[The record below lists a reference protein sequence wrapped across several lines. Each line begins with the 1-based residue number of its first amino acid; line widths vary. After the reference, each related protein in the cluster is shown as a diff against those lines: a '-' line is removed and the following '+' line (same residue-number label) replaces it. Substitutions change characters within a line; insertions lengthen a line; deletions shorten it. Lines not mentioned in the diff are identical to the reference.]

1 MSHRGVDD
9 GTREPARFAT
19 GATGTET
26 VDAPAQLRLLLRDLL
41 ALLALPA
48 MCNGRGPAETLAL
61 ALDAI
66 EAVLPESFVYAR
78 VSWSDEALE
87 LLRRGGQ
94 DAPAALPAVRAALEG
109 CLDHGAPTAVSLP
122 GRPLGAVR
130 AAVAPL
136 ALLAERGAIVVG
148 SRRLDFPDPND
159 MILLRAAASLAAG
172 SLDTARALA
181 ERERAS
187 RAKDEFLAMLGH
199 ELRNP
204 LAPIVT
210 AMELLRDP
218 GGGEPRRELRIIE
231 RQVGHLLR
239 LVDDLLDISRI
250 TRGKVDLALRPVEVA
265 AFVARGIEMASPLIE
280 QRRHHLR
287 VEVPAGLVV
296 EGDETRLAQVVS
308 NLLSN
313 AAKYT
318 PPGGHIEVLAGDE
331 DEAVLLR
338 VRDDGGGVAP
348 DLLPCMFD
356 IFVRS
361 RGGLSQREG
370 GLGLGLTIVKNL
382 VQLHGGQVW
391 ARSDGPGAGC
401 EVSVR
406 LPLHRAHVAAARPLP
421 AAAGLALPRGGR
433 ALRLLVVDDN
443 EDAAQLLAELLRL
456 AGHEVAIAHDCARA
470 LQALEEQRPDV
481 AILDLGLPVMDGWEL
496 AARIRARHGD
506 AAPGLIA
513 LTGYGQE
520 GDRARSAAA
529 GFGSH
534 LVKPVGVVELL
545 EAVAAAARRDGR

>member
-1 MSHRGVDD
+1 
-9 GTREPARFAT
+9 
-19 GATGTET
+19 
-26 VDAPAQLRLLLRDLL
+26 
-41 ALLALPA
+41 
-48 MCNGRGPAETLAL
+48 
-61 ALDAI
+61 
-66 EAVLPESFVYAR
+66 
-78 VSWSDEALE
+78 
-87 LLRRGGQ
+87 
-94 DAPAALPAVRAALEG
+94 
-109 CLDHGAPTAVSLP
+109 
-122 GRPLGAVR
+122 
-130 AAVAPL
+130 
-136 ALLAERGAIVVG
+136 
-148 SRRLDFPDPND
+148 
-159 MILLRAAASLAAG
+159 MILLRAAASLAAS
-172 SLDTARALA
+172 SLGTARALA

-210 AMELLRDP
+210 AMELLRERGDL
-218 GGGEPRRELRIIE
+218 GQRRELRIIE

-250 TRGKVDLALRPVEVA
+250 TRGKVDLARRPLEVA
-265 AFVARGIEMASPLIE
+265 AFVARGIEMASPLVE

-287 VEVPAGLVV
+287 VEAPAGLVV
-296 EGDETRLAQVVS
+296 DGDETRLAQVVS

-318 PPGGHIEVLAGDE
+318 PPGGHLEVLAGAE
-331 DEAVLLR
+331 DGAAVVC
-338 VRDDGGGVAP
+338 VRDDGDGVAP

-356 IFVRS
+356 IFVRG
-361 RGGLSQREG
+361 RAELSQREG

-382 VQLHGGQVW
+382 VHLHGGEVS

-406 LPLHRAHVAAARPLP
+406 LPLHRARVAAERRPP
-421 AAAGLALPRGGR
+421 AADDLARAREGR
-433 ALRLLVVDDN
+433 ALRLVVVDDN

-456 AGHEVAIAHDCARA
+456 AGHDVTVAHDCARA
-470 LQALEEQRPDV
+470 LAAVEERRPDV

-496 AARIRARHGD
+496 AALIRARLGD

-534 LVKPVGVVELL
+534 LVKPVGVAELF
-545 EAVAAAARRDGR
+545 EAVAAAARARGAKRDP